1 MKGALQIAR
10 VFGIPVQ
17 VHWTFL
23 LIFVW
28 VLIKG
33 LSEAWDW
40 EAIGWMMA
48 FVLAIFFCVVLHEF
62 GHALTARRYGV
73 QTRDIIL
80 SPIGGV
86 ARLDRLPDD
95 PRHEFMVALAGPM
108 VNLFISMLLAVQP
121 VFISANGRS
130 QLYNFFLSI
139 FYPASNA
146 FNIGLSGWDY
156 FVFGLIF
163 LNIIL
168 ALFNMMPAF
177 PMDGGRVLRALLSIR
192 MGRLR
197 ATRLATYV
205 GQAFAVAI
213 VALGLWQLSI
223 ITAVVGIFVFVMA
236 ANEYKMVRFD
246 RLLST
251 HKVADVVR
259 RSFTP
264 VYAWQPLGEVL
275 DRMQH
280 GAERSFL
287 VFDQWHNL
295 CGALSERTL
304 VNLAKAK
311 TTDRGKAVGEIAAAV
326 SGGLLLYDELDEVY
340 GKVYARQ
347 AGVLPVYEKGQLVG
361 MVDEDGLRTFLK
373 LMDK

>member
-259 RSFTP
+259 RGFTP

-311 TTDRGKAVGEIAAAV
+311 TTDRGKAVGEIAAVV
-326 SGGLLLYDELDEVY
+326 SGGLLLYDALDEVY